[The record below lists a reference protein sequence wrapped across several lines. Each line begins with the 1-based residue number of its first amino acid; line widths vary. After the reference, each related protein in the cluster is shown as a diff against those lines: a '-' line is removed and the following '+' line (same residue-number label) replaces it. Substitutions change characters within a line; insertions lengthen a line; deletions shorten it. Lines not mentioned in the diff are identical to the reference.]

1 MVKNMNALKKIYVY
15 SVFPRSTK
23 DFCGLQFI
31 SYMVSTYLYGD
42 NVVTTP
48 PGTLA
53 VQIKSNSKWCIQSHQ
68 HVNSMSKI
76 YPYFWKFCGFFGL
89 FEDVSIY
96 PQVFIGTLPRE
107 LFEYHLINQKEKT
120 WSTRGWT
127 LPTKLLLVFCNYLII
142 CIYLYMR
149 IFSSI
154 KHQY

>member
-53 VQIKSNSKWCIQSHQ
+53 VQIKSNSK
-68 HVNSMSKI
+68 
-76 YPYFWKFCGFFGL
+76 
-89 FEDVSIY
+89 
-96 PQVFIGTLPRE
+96 
-107 LFEYHLINQKEKT
+107 
-120 WSTRGWT
+120 
-127 LPTKLLLVFCNYLII
+127 
-142 CIYLYMR
+142 
-149 IFSSI
+149 
-154 KHQY
+154 